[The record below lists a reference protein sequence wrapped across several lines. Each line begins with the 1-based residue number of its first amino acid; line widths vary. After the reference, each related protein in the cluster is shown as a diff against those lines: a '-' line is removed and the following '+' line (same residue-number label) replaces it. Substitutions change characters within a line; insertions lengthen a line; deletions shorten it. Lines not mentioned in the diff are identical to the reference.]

1 MCSKIRKNQN
11 FEEEVKAE
19 NVGQV
24 ITYSAMGHGQ
34 VITYIDT
41 GHVYYGSLLGFFV
54 IQEGLLWGMNP
65 W

>member
-1 MCSKIRKNQN
+1 MCGKIRKNQN

-24 ITYSAMGHGQ
+24 ITYSAMGH
-34 VITYIDT
+34 
-41 GHVYYGSLLGFFV
+41 VYYGSLLGFFV
-54 IQEGLLWGMNP
+54 IQEGLLWGINP